1 MTAAGQK
8 RQHCGCV
15 ETQILCSLASV
26 QRVWLQVVCNLGQK
40 KIRWLVK
47 QSLCSSLAQNQ
58 RRNLHCPWYLY
69 WISTLKTGSVIHI
82 CLQD

>member
-15 ETQILCSLASV
+15 EIQFLCSLASV

-40 KIRWLVK
+40 KDTVACETDPLFIIGTKSRK
-47 QSLCSSLAQNQ
+47 ESSLS
-58 RRNLHCPWYLY
+58 LVPLLDLY
-69 WISTLKTGSVIHI
+69 PE
-82 CLQD
+82 DR

>member
-40 KIRWLVK
+40 KIWWLVK
-47 QSLCSSLAQNQ
+47 QSLCSSLAQIKEGIFTV
-58 RRNLHCPWYLY
+58 LG
-69 WISTLKTGSVIHI
+69 TFTGS
-82 CLQD
+82 LP